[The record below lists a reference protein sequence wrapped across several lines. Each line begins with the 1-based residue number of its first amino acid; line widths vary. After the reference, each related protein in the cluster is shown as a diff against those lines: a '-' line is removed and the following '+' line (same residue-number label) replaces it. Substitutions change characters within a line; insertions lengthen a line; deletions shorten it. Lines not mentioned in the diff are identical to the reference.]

1 MKIVKIILTVLA
13 VIIVLPLLIAL
24 FTAKDY
30 AVERQITINEPIEVV
45 FDYIKYLKNQD
56 NFSKWAS
63 MDPQMEKSFRGEDGI
78 VGFVSAWES
87 DNPDVGKGEQEIMA
101 IVTNERI
108 DYELR
113 FFEPFESREK
123 AYMVTESAGEGKT
136 LVKWGFKG
144 HMAYPMNLML
154 LVMDFEAML
163 AGDFETGLANLKNI
177 LENRNK

>member
-1 MKIVKIILTVLA
+1 MKTLKIILIIIA
-13 VIIVLPLLIAL
+13 VIIVVPLIVAL

-30 AVERQITINEPIEVV
+30 AVERQITINKPLEQVW
-45 FDYIKYLKNQD
+45 DYVKYLKNQD
-56 NFSKWAS
+56 NYSKWAS
-63 MDPQMEKSFRGEDGI
+63 MDPQMEKSFRGEDGM

-101 IVTNERI
+101 IIPSERI

-113 FFEPFESREK
+113 FIEPFESNEK
-123 AYMVTESAGEGKT
+123 AYMITEATGDNQT

-144 HMAYPMNLML
+144 RMEYPMNLML

-163 AGDFETGLANLKNI
+163 AGDFETGLSNLKTV
-177 LENRNK
+177 LEKQE